1 MVTKSE
7 TLGTPNDAVNE
18 QIMDDMSTINLP
30 NERKRRKCPHRHII
44 FPQSRNVHTRSYCK
58 ARRSIMAD
66 TDDTEHSK
74 KWDPLRV
81 RLMFVYLKCHY
92 REDKVNY

>member
-1 MVTKSE
+1 
-7 TLGTPNDAVNE
+7 
-18 QIMDDMSTINLP
+18 
-30 NERKRRKCPHRHII
+30 
-44 FPQSRNVHTRSYCK
+44 
-58 ARRSIMAD
+58 MAD

-92 REDKVNY
+92 REDKVNYWARYNSLRGRIEDERI